1 MSWNKHVMRQMSRD
15 KCYILNK
22 LNFTFSIISKKY
34 ILNLSKSTANSCT
47 RTLMMDGSIFHLLEV
62 IYAKTVACE
71 VQKIRNERCC
81 GCKVYEQDC
90 LMMDEHETWEMHGLN
105 AIEQANNT
113 SSTWNEFLAAIKILN
128 VENHEDFTQHL
139 MYLQE
144 EPDQNFVYTLL
155 RVYQDNQPLLRI
167 LHDLW
172 NPQTDPLESYAQ
184 CHFSLPAR
192 YTYYVKGT
200 KETFKSLET
209 DHKKAYQKHLENK
222 LREQL
227 SKL

>member
-1 MSWNKHVMRQMSRD
+1 
-15 KCYILNK
+15 
-22 LNFTFSIISKKY
+22 
-34 ILNLSKSTANSCT
+34 
-47 RTLMMDGSIFHLLEV
+47 
-62 IYAKTVACE
+62 
-71 VQKIRNERCC
+71 
-81 GCKVYEQDC
+81 
-90 LMMDEHETWEMHGLN
+90 MMDEHKTWQMHGFN
-105 AIEQANNT
+105 TIEHANNT
-113 SSTWNEFLAAIKILN
+113 SSTWNEFMAAIKILN
-128 VENHEDFTQHL
+128 VENHKDFTQHL
-139 MYLQE
+139 MCLQE

-184 CHFSLPAR
+184 CHFSSPPR

>member
-1 MSWNKHVMRQMSRD
+1 
-15 KCYILNK
+15 
-22 LNFTFSIISKKY
+22 
-34 ILNLSKSTANSCT
+34 
-47 RTLMMDGSIFHLLEV
+47 
-62 IYAKTVACE
+62 
-71 VQKIRNERCC
+71 
-81 GCKVYEQDC
+81 
-90 LMMDEHETWEMHGLN
+90 MMDEHETWEMHGFN
-105 AIEQANNT
+105 AIEHANNT

-128 VENHEDFTQHL
+128 VENHKDFTQHL

-144 EPDQNFVYTLL
+144 EPDQNFVFTLL
-155 RVYQDNQPLLRI
+155 QVYQDNQPLLRI

-184 CHFSLPAR
+184 CHFSF
-192 YTYYVKGT
+192 KGT

>member
-1 MSWNKHVMRQMSRD
+1 
-15 KCYILNK
+15 
-22 LNFTFSIISKKY
+22 
-34 ILNLSKSTANSCT
+34 
-47 RTLMMDGSIFHLLEV
+47 MMASSIFHLLEV
-62 IYAKTVACE
+62 IYAKNVACE

-90 LMMDEHETWEMHGLN
+90 LMMDEHETWQMHGFN
-105 AIEQANNT
+105 AIEHANNT
-113 SSTWNEFLAAIKILN
+113 SYIWNEFMAAIKILN
-128 VENHEDFTQHL
+128 VENHNDFTQHL

-144 EPDQNFVYTLL
+144 EPDQNFVFTLL
-155 RVYQDNQPLLRI
+155 QVYQDNQPLLRI

-172 NPQTDPLESYAQ
+172 NPQTDPLESYAE
-184 CHFSLPAR
+184 CHFSSPAR